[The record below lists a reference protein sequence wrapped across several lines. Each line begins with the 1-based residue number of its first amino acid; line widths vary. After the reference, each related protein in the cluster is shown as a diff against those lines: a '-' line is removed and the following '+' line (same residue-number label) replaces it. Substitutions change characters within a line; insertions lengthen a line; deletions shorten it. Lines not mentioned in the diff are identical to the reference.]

1 MTPKQI
7 ELVESSWDFVLLN
20 TKNAGAIFYS
30 RLFAIAPELKPLFKE
45 NPEAQAQKLIALIT
59 FAVHKLNTIN
69 EIVNDVKSLGKRHK
83 NYNVKPEHYAIVA
96 EALLWTLEKALQD
109 KWNEEMK
116 EAWVTVY
123 TLLSSTMIS
132 AAQEA

>member
-1 MTPKQI
+1 MTRRQI

-20 TKNAGAIFYS
+20 TKDAGMVFYS
-30 RLFAIAPELKPLFKE
+30 RLFTIAPELKSLFKE
-45 NPEAQAQKLIALIT
+45 SPDAQAQKLIALIT

-69 EIVNDVKSLGKRHK
+69 EIVSDVQSLGRRHQK
-83 NYNVKPEHYAIVA
+83 YNVKPEHYAIVA
-96 EALLWTLEKALQD
+96 EALLWTLEKSLKE